1 MQSLQKRHLK
11 IVHTAESEKIIWI
24 FLITRLLVIT
34 KLSIT
39 KADGTI
45 KNVTTKVTKD
55 NKTVVESFKKYKTGL
70 TRKVYK
76 TVSPSGSIRKST
88 VYKDKLGKLK
98 KKLAIKVY
106 KKPSGTK
113 VDKRTTIKASG
124 VKIKKAIYTRN
135 DGTKKTVTQKWNTK
149 GQMISSTTVDT
160 AKISK

>member
-11 IVHTAESEKIIWI
+11 IVHTAESEKLIWI

-76 TVSPSGSIRKST
+76 TVSPSGSIRKSI

-135 DGTKKTVTQKWNTK
+135 DGTMKTVTQKWNTK